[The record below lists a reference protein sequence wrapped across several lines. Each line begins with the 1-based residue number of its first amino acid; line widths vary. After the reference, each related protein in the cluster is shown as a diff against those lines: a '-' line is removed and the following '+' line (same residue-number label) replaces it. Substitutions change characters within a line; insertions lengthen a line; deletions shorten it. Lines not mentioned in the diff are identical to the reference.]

1 MEKLQREVGLDLGD
15 LFQPKLFCD
24 SVSLYACSALDLQ
37 ENTSVPAELII
48 QILA

>member
-1 MEKLQREVGLDLGD
+1 MEKLQREVGLDLGE

-24 SVSLYACSALDLQ
+24 CVSMYVCSVLDLQ
-37 ENTSVPAELII
+37 GNTSVPAELII